1 MPDTRRTLREPPV
14 IICKSCG
21 RENEDEF
28 KFCLGCGSALEA
40 PRPKAQP
47 DTLDCPHCGAAVPGG
62 FKFCGACGGSLQQTA
77 TEPSVKETTLTG
89 GPRPA
94 SSEPEEEARRLG
106 ELTVIRPDGS
116 EGARIELT
124 SKGVTLGR
132 KSEHEV
138 LANDPFLS
146 PEHAAVS
153 YESGRVMLRDLDS
166 INGVF
171 WRLRDDVELE
181 HGDMI
186 RVGQELLRFEM
197 AETLEA
203 LPTDWKGDDAEVK
216 RQGSPDRGVW
226 GRLALI
232 GGPNVETRAYE
243 VHTSEVTLG
252 REIGTILFR
261 DDGFVS
267 GKHARIYRDQD
278 RVYLRD
284 LGSSNG
290 TYIKIRGQR
299 QLANGDLILM
309 GQQLFRLQIG

>member
-1 MPDTRRTLREPPV
+1 M

-40 PRPKAQP
+40 PKPEPKVESV
-47 DTLDCPHCGAAVPGG
+47 DCPHCGAMVPGG
-62 FKFCGACGGSLQQTA
+62 FKFCGACGGSLHQQVKT
-77 TEPSVKETTLTG
+77 PSAGDALVGETMHTG
-89 GPRPA
+89 GPRP
-94 SSEPEEEARRLG
+94 SSAEIEESPRRLG

-124 SKGVTLGR
+124 TSGVMLGR
-132 KSEHEV
+132 KNEHEV

-146 PEHAAVS
+146 PEHASVS
-153 YESGRVMLRDLDS
+153 YESGRVILRDLDS

-171 WRLRDDVELE
+171 WRLRDDVELQS
-181 HGDMI
+181 GDLI
-186 RVGQELLRFEM
+186 RVGQELLRFDR
-197 AETLEA
+197 AEDVAA
-203 LPTDWKGDDAEVK
+203 LPTEAKHGDPEVE
-216 RQGSPDRGVW
+216 RQGSPERGVW

-232 GGPNVETRAYE
+232 GGPDVETRAFE

-252 REIGTILFR
+252 REVGTILFR

-267 GKHARIYRDQD
+267 GKHARIYKDQE

-290 TYIKIRGQR
+290 TYIKVRGER
-299 QLANGDLILM
+299 QLSNGDLILM

>member
-1 MPDTRRTLREPPV
+1 M

-28 KFCLGCGSALEA
+28 KFCLGCGSGLDA
-40 PRPKAQP
+40 PKPRVQTDAV
-47 DTLDCPHCGAAVPGG
+47 DCPHCGAAVPGG
-62 FKFCGACGGSLQQTA
+62 FKFCGACGGSLQT
-77 TEPSVKETTLTG
+77 TVSEPSVKETTLSG

-94 SSEPEEEARRLG
+94 SADEEDVAKRLG

-146 PEHAAVS
+146 PEHASVS

-171 WRLRDDVELE
+171 CRLRDDVELQ

-186 RVGQELLRFEM
+186 RVGQELLRFEL
-197 AETLEA
+197 AEKNDA
-203 LPTDWKGDDAEVK
+203 LPTDWKGGDAEVE

-232 GGPNVETRAYE
+232 GGPGVETLAYE

-267 GKHARIYRDQD
+267 GKHARIYRDQE
-278 RVYLRD
+278 RVFLRD

-290 TYIKIRGQR
+290 TYVKVRGDR
-299 QLANGDLILM
+299 QLSNGDLILM